1 MIRKSVLCT
10 YLWLAMAMLALGQD
24 TQQNMQ
30 KCQSGSPDARI
41 TSCTTLIQAGLL
53 TTLQTGLFLP
63 ERRSV
68 VYNNRGVAH
77 TDKGDYERGIRD
89 YNEAI
94 HLNPNSVGTFYSRG
108 YAYKKKG
115 DYDRAIQDFNEAL
128 RLDPHFELAY
138 YERGNSY
145 INKGEYD
152 RAIQDF
158 NQAIRLNPNDAN
170 AYNNRGVAYHR
181 KGDYGDAIQTYHQAI
196 LLTPNYP
203 PAYPSRGL
211 AYFTQSNLTAAI
223 ADFEHTISAAPS
235 SSAALTAA
243 LMLHVIMKRQGH
255 DDSQQLAR
263 VAAAADLSKWPGPV
277 LKLDLGQATA
287 NEVMVAAASSGTDKQ
302 KKWQVCAAN
311 YFTGEDA
318 LIHRQRTTAL
328 ARLKTARDGCPTK
341 GGDTDYALAL
351 AELKRLGAPVARGK

>member
-1 MIRKSVLCT
+1 
-10 YLWLAMAMLALGQD
+10 MAMVALGQD
-24 TQQNMQ
+24 TQQDMQ

-68 VYNNRGVAH
+68 VYNNRGVAY
-77 TDKGDYERGIRD
+77 TDKGDYERAIRD

-94 HLNPNSVGTFYSRG
+94 HLNPTSVGTFYSRG

-128 RLDPHFELAY
+128 RLDPHFELTY

-158 NQAIRLNPNDAN
+158 NQAILIRPNSAN
-170 AYNNRGVAYHR
+170 FYNNRGVAQYR
-181 KGDYGDAIQTYHQAI
+181 KGDYGRAIQDFDQAI
-196 LLTPNYP
+196 HLNANYLS
-203 PAYPSRGL
+203 AYVSRGY
-211 AYFTQSNLTAAI
+211 AYSAQSDGTAALT
-223 ADFEHTISAAPS
+223 DFKHVISTAPS
-235 SSAALTAA
+235 SSLAVSSA
-243 LMLHVIMKRQGH
+243 LMLHVIMKRQAH
-255 DDSQQLAR
+255 DDAAQLAR
-263 VAAAADLSKWPGPV
+263 VAAAADLSKWPGAI
-277 LKLDLGQATA
+277 LKFDMGQMTVDELMRA
-287 NEVMVAAASSGTDKQ
+287 AAASGSAQ
-302 KKWQVCAAN
+302 QKWQVCEAN

-318 LIHRQRTTAL
+318 LFHHQKATAL
-328 ARLKTARDGCPTK
+328 ARLKAARDGCT
-341 GGDTDYALAL
+341 GFTAAL
-351 AELKRLGAPVARGK
+351 AELKRLGAPGAPSK